1 MAWPGRNPCTCTQF
15 WKKHALNHLT
25 RARTTSPQPTNYL
38 KPTYVLSQSPYL
50 EFRVVHPLE
59 YGLRAGLA
67 AGSGSGAAKGG
78 EEAARR
84 GAEEGG
90 APAPPEERQD
100 LRLRRR
106 RHGVLVG
113 TVSGVYGLSLAGDFA
128 NFLAT
133 NKPAECRWI
142 DKGWA
147 TFRSGPRKG
156 GPNAHIRGRR
166 TKPISSSISLTSHM
180 KYKLWTLKSFILHQ
194 TIFKNNFNLS
204 TWCPH

>member
-1 MAWPGRNPCTCTQF
+1 
-15 WKKHALNHLT
+15 
-25 RARTTSPQPTNYL
+25 
-38 KPTYVLSQSPYL
+38 LSQSPYL

-133 NKPAECRWI
+133 KPADCRWI

-147 TFRSGPRKG
+147 TFRSGLFHGKG
-156 GPNAHIRGRR
+156 ARMHIYADAGQSRSQV
-166 TKPISSSISLTSHM
+166 PFPSPVI
-180 KYKLWTLKSFILHQ
+180 
-194 TIFKNNFNLS
+194 
-204 TWCPH
+204 